1 MPQRA
6 VWLRDGGSR
15 GRGVWL
21 EGDRGIGQGSSRG
34 ICGMGLMIGV
44 GKRNELDVFADSG
57 YTGPSP
63 VAGVLEASEERMCE

>member
-1 MPQRA
+1 
-6 VWLRDGGSR
+6 
-15 GRGVWL
+15 
-21 EGDRGIGQGSSRG
+21 
-34 ICGMGLMIGV
+34 MGLMIGV